1 MEKLKK
7 DLQDLLDVQCSHGNW
22 NYDPYMQGMA
32 NGMILAMS
40 LITKDDPK
48 FLDPP
53 DKWICEKENSKDYF
67 VEHIKAHLKDGEEVI
82 CKICGKTAKEIST
95 LRGQSGI
102 TNQNGEPMEIVE
114 VPVSSNSNVVSVK
127 VDASTLREKE

>member
-1 MEKLKK
+1 MSETGMDWLKEIEDLKAENKELKEENSYVAKWMDECHEKDEKIAKLKAK
-7 DLQDLLDVQCSHGNW
+7 LEG
-22 NYDPYMQGMA
+22 A
-32 NGMILAMS
+32 E
-40 LITKDDPK
+40 K
-48 FLDPP
+48 F
-53 DKWICEKENSKDYF
+53 EK
-67 VEHIKAHLKDGEEVI
+67 HIKAHLKDGEEVI

-127 VDASTLREKE
+127 VDASTLREKGE